1 MVKPRKAAT
10 ALAAREKARARA
22 EEITRRNEELIE
34 LATGYFVA
42 TDRIDTIEAEL
53 EEKVAAL
60 REQADRDT
68 STAREKAAGVVAAM
82 LSTGGPKR
90 GVAERLGI
98 SAAEVSAA
106 QKSATLANGSD
117 PVGEPSA
124 GEVVD
129 HG

>member
-1 MVKPRKAAT
+1 MVKPRKATT

-42 TDRIDTIEAEL
+42 ADRIETIEAEL
-53 EEKVAAL
+53 EEKIAKL
-60 REQADRDT
+60 REKADSDAA
-68 STAREKAAGVVAAM
+68 TAREEAADVVAAM
-82 LSTGGPKR
+82 LTTGEPKR

-106 QKSATLANGSD
+106 QKSAALANGSD

-124 GEVVD
+124 VEVVD